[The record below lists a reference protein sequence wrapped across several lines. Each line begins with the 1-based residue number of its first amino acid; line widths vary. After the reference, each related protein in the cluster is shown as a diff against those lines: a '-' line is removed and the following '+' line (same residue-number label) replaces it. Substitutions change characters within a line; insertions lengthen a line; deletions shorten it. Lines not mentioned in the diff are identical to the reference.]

1 MRSSKAFTLPEVL
14 IVIGIL
20 AILAVIVILAVDP
33 VARFENARD
42 SRRLSDVQAITSAL
56 HQYVIDHKGVFPAG
70 LDTTERQIGTA
81 TADCAVTTPHC
92 SVKGAQDCLDL
103 TSALQPYLHGVPSDP
118 KTGDEAHTRYSV
130 RVGSDNALLVE
141 ACDLSE

>member
-1 MRSSKAFTLPEVL
+1 MRSPKAFTLPEVL

-42 SRRLSDVQAITSAL
+42 ARRLSDTQAMTSAL
-56 HQYVIDHKGVFPAG
+56 HQYVIDHKGVFPDG
-70 LDTTERQIGTA
+70 LDATERQIGTA
-81 TADCAVTTPHC
+81 RSGCALTTRQCAVQ
-92 SVKGAQDCLDL
+92 GDQDCLDL
-103 TSALQPYLHGVPSDP
+103 TSALTPYLHGIPSDP
-118 KTGDEAHTRYSV
+118 KNGNDGLTHYSV
-130 RVGSDNALLVE
+130 RVGPDNALLVE